1 MKIAIDGKASRVVA
15 VYCGEKRAVAL
26 YQGEEKLWP
35 SNGEYAIGM
44 RLALPQPGA
53 LDYLYWQHVM
63 TALAGADAGTPEC
76 HLKFRVQDTDYY
88 IGASPDGSPPLK
100 MEGDTVQLTSG
111 VRSIL
116 ADYVGTELTLE
127 AKVPARKGRSYAS
140 PSQNVGFEVTI
151 LEPWL
156 PGTSLTYSH
165 YKGQKKVC
173 SWAEGVLK
181 GAESGVEYI
190 NVPWHNH
197 EGHWRGDSQHTHQ
210 ATEGV
215 EPDCSGEALRLEM
228 KVGGSSGISYCY
240 LNYPAFTRS
249 FQLLVKDVY

>member
-1 MKIAIDGKASRVVA
+1 MKIAVDGKASRVVA
-15 VYCGEKRAVAL
+15 VYCGETRAVAL
-26 YQGEEKLWP
+26 YQGLEQLWP

-44 RLALPQPGA
+44 RLALPQPGE
-53 LDYLYWQHVM
+53 LDYLYWQHVL
-63 TALAGADAGTPEC
+63 TALAGADVGTPEC
-76 HLKFRVQDTDYY
+76 YLKFTVQDTDYY

-100 MEGDTVQLTSG
+100 MEGEVIQLTSG

-127 AKVPARKGRSYAS
+127 AVVPARKSRSYVS
-140 PSQNVGFEVTI
+140 PSQNVGFEVTM
-151 LEPWL
+151 LETWL

-165 YKGQKKVC
+165 WKGQKKVC

-190 NVPWHNH
+190 NVPHHIH

-210 ATEGV
+210 ATAGV

-228 KVGGSSGISYCY
+228 KVGGSSGITYCY
-240 LNYPAFTRS
+240 LNFPAFTRS
-249 FQLLVKDVY
+249 FHLLVKDVY